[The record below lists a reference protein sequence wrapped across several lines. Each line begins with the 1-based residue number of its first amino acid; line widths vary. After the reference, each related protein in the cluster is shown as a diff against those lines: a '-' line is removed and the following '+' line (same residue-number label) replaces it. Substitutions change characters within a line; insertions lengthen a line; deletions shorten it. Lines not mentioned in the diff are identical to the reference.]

1 MNITR
6 KLGTMAAALALGAV
20 PAIALAHPGNGH
32 KPTTH
37 PGPNAPMSSKA
48 KAYGKFCQGE
58 IKKHVK
64 GQKGTPFSQCVN
76 AMAKL
81 ASGQASNPTSACKG
95 LSKKHVKGQKG
106 TPYSECVSAAA
117 KLQKTLHHGGGTTT
131 TTTTSTDTTTT

>member
-1 MNITR
+1 
-6 KLGTMAAALALGAV
+6 
-20 PAIALAHPGNGH
+20 
-32 KPTTH
+32 
-37 PGPNAPMSSKA
+37 
-48 KAYGKFCQGE
+48 
-58 IKKHVK
+58 
-64 GQKGTPFSQCVN
+64 
-76 AMAKL
+76 MAKL